1 MYTPLFVAALLLPT
15 AVPRD
20 IATCQGG
27 RTLHSRDGAPLLLR
41 VWSEIRGLLRV
52 RTSEGER
59 ASIQVGPM
67 SPVARMEEDS
77 SNTMASAP

>member
-1 MYTPLFVAALLLPT
+1 MLQLRY
-15 AVPRD
+15 
-20 IATCQGG
+20 G
-27 RTLHSRDGAPLLLR
+27 TLLLLR
-41 VWSEIRGLLRV
+41 VQSETRGLLRV